1 MSTVCGCIYRKLKGI
16 VFGALCCSLA
26 PPLHESEKDRDYA
39 AFINLLPHSSG
50 AQATNKIVVCVHN
63 SRFPLMSPEIGLEV
77 AVMGERTLMDL
88 RLVNPGYFWAFKNC
102 FIYFQGYSSTLGRDE
117 G

>member
-1 MSTVCGCIYRKLKGI
+1 MRLHMSTVCGCIYRKLKGNC
-16 VFGALCCSLA
+16 FELLCAAAL
-26 PPLHESEKDRDYA
+26 PLLFMRVRRTGIIA

-77 AVMGERTLMDL
+77 AVMGERTLMDFVWL
-88 RLVNPGYFWAFKNC
+88 TQV
-102 FIYFQGYSSTLGRDE
+102 ILGF
-117 G
+117 